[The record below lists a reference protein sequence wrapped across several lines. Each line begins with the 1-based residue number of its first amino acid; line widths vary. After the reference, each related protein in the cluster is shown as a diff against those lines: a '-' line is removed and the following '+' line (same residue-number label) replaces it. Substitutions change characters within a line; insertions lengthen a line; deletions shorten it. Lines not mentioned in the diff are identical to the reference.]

1 MRVIAAPYRA
11 AIVRYL
17 IFRYLTKQNL
27 IDDTEAGFA
36 HALAAEQGL

>member
-27 IDDTEAGFA
+27 IDHTKVGFE
-36 HALAAEQGL
+36 HALAEQGL